1 MEFAWQSI
9 RSEIRGFYD
18 FYALRTRIAMEQRG
32 GNEQCMIKDNQ
43 RKSFLTWSI
52 SLSYLTILGTGTFT
66 PLMTRS
72 TDSVL
77 RQKNVALAIVSMIKV
92 A

>member
-9 RSEIRGFYD
+9 RSEIRGVYD
-18 FYALRTRIAMEQRG
+18 FDALRTRIAMEQRG

-52 SLSYLTILGTGTFT
+52 SLSSLTILGTGTFT
-66 PLMTRS
+66 PLMILMARS

-77 RQKNVALAIVSMIKV
+77 RQKKCGTSNCIHD
-92 A
+92 